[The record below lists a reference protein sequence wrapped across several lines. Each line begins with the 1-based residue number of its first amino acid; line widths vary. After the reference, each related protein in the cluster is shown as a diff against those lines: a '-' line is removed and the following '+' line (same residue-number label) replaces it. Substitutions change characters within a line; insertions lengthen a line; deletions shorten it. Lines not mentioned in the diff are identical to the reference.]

1 MCNTIE
7 HSRFLKCCS
16 IVFPSRLKLIN
27 SLLFGASGALSKQ
40 LPNKKITIHLKEL
53 LLCHVFYFYFLG
65 FDLHGSTVKR
75 KTRKYTKIIR
85 VLFNLVTHFNFQSRF
100 APMRFLG
107 GSAYLS
113 AYIKRTL
120 VE

>member
-27 SLLFGASGALSKQ
+27 SLLFGASFKTVTKQ
-40 LPNKKITIHLKEL
+40 KITIHLKEL